1 MKIFCFALDLKN
13 NQELI
18 DEYKQYHKKVWPEII
33 KSIRDA
39 GIIDM
44 EIYLIGN
51 RLFMNMETDDTFS
64 FERKNQMD
72 AENITLDNKFD
83 YIIISDTVGN
93 FECFGI
99 KNIDGCKCTVGYN
112 NDIMFLGNFNQLP
125 DVNHL

>member
-1 MKIFCFALDLKN
+1 MKTFCFALDLKN

-51 RLFMNMETDDTFS
+51 RLFMNMETDDAFS

-72 AENITLDNKFD
+72 AENIKVKEWEDLMWNYQQALPFSKP
-83 YIIISDTVGN
+83 G
-93 FECFGI
+93 E
-99 KNIDGCKCTVGYN
+99 KWQLMENIFSLN
-112 NDIMFLGNFNQLP
+112 R
-125 DVNHL
+125 